1 MGRGASLNKAC
12 SLKVDFVVGRDKFWD
27 EIADVTGS
35 DTIVAGSVVVDLCLD
50 VLYLV
55 LSCFQVFWDIEESAC
70 CFHCSLLA
78 LGSLRDEIVCILNL
92 YRSELHA
99 S

>member
-1 MGRGASLNKAC
+1 VGRGASLNKAC

-35 DTIVAGSVVVDLCLD
+35 DTIVAGSVEVDLCLD

-55 LSCFQVFWDIEESAC
+55 LSCFQVFGT
-70 CFHCSLLA
+70 LKRVLA
-78 LGSLRDEIVCILNL
+78 VFIALSWLWAASEM
-92 YRSELHA
+92 RSFA
-99 S
+99 F